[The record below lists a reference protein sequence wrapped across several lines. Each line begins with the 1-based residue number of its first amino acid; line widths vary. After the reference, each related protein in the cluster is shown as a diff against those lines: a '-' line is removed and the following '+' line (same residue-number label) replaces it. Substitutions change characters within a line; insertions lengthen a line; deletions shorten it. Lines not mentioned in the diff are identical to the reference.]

1 MYNLLVEQSDYMY
14 IDNWAGPTAET
25 LKKEDPHSHQVWLDK
40 GPFLLKGHW
49 ICAYYDR
56 PTFCSFSPCTNGDVC
71 ISAKIFVER
80 DEQNHIPKVIPSLK
94 WIWILDAPQYFKTFY
109 IQYDFI

>member
-56 PTFCSFSPCTNGDVC
+56 PTFCSFSPCANGDVC
-71 ISAKIFVER
+71 ISAKNFFLSGT
-80 DEQNHIPKVIPSLK
+80 N
-94 WIWILDAPQYFKTFY
+94 KTPFLRLY
-109 IQYDFI
+109 LR